1 MRQSTF
7 SGRFLGIP
15 ATSRYEMGLKIFI
28 SSSSTSLYKFY
39 GSILHVGGEITM
51 GKTSKNVD
59 FGSPLPATFPAK
71 LAGTTYWALK
81 PSPPGTQRHRS
92 RPHTLPDGGGSKE
105 WKFRPP
111 RAFEVISDPFR
122 SKLDLAIVMEIV
134 AGVVIYIG
142 VKFGDH
148 RRWLI
153 GRRVGLTRRRLWRR
167 VVARPTS
174 VWEVFGSVS

>member
-1 MRQSTF
+1 MINGSWVTISGRFYLRKLPKWKFPFREENFLSPLSRPSLSPIRSPVF

-28 SSSSTSLYKFY
+28 SSSSTSPYKFY

-51 GKTSKNVD
+51 GKSSKNVD

-92 RPHTLPDGGGSKE
+92 RPHSLPDGGESTE
-105 WKFRPP
+105 
-111 RAFEVISDPFR
+111 
-122 SKLDLAIVMEIV
+122 
-134 AGVVIYIG
+134 
-142 VKFGDH
+142 
-148 RRWLI
+148 
-153 GRRVGLTRRRLWRR
+153 
-167 VVARPTS
+167 
-174 VWEVFGSVS
+174 